1 VSNILDPCQWT
12 LTSLAEAIRKKD
24 VSPVEVCRGCLARI
38 DSENGV
44 VNAFITVLN
53 RHALSAAKQA
63 ETEIQNGEYRGPLHG
78 IPFGAK
84 DLFLTRGTR
93 TTCGSRI
100 LSGFVPKW
108 DAELIERL
116 KGAGAILM
124 GKLNMHEFAFGT
136 TSVNPHYGPVRNP
149 HDPERVS
156 GGSSGGSAAAVAA
169 SLVMLSLGTDTGGSI
184 RIPAALCGVSGLKPT
199 YGRLSR
205 HGVYPLAWSM
215 DQPGPIAKTVSD
227 LALAMNVLA
236 GPSPANRS
244 SSQPSPDYREELR
257 ADLKGVRIGVPSS
270 YYFDNL
276 QECVAARVNEAIES
290 LTRLGARVRSLQL
303 PFQPEAAT
311 AASIVLFAES
321 AASLEKWHRTRA
333 ADLGADVR
341 VRLDVGAAVTA
352 AQYLKALRVRA
363 KVRAAFDRVFEEVD
377 ALVTPQLPITAPRIG
392 QSEVS
397 FGSKKETVPD
407 ALTRFTRIFN
417 FAGIPALSVY
427 CGSDR
432 AGLPVGLQIVAK
444 PFGESMV
451 LRIGHAYQLQGAP
464 PDAAGHAEL
473 GRRNQPRPRSAE
485 V

>member
-1 VSNILDPCQWT
+1 MSDLLDPSQWT
-12 LTSLAEAIRKKD
+12 LTSLAEAIRKRD
-24 VSPVEVCRGCLARI
+24 VSPVEACRGCLARI
-38 DSENGV
+38 ESENGV
-44 VNAFITVLN
+44 INAFITVLN
-53 RHALSAAKQA
+53 RRALSAAKQA

-100 LSGFVPKW
+100 LSDFVPKW

-116 KGAGAILM
+116 KGAGAVLM

-136 TSVNPHYGPVRNP
+136 TSVNPHYGAVRNP
-149 HDPERVS
+149 RDPERVS

-169 SLVMLSLGTDTGGSI
+169 SFVMLSLGTDTGGSI

-215 DQPGPIAKTVSD
+215 DHPGPIAKTVSD

-236 GPSPANRS
+236 GPGHADRSP
-244 SSQPSPDYREELR
+244 SQRNPDYRGELR

-270 YYFDNL
+270 YYFDDV

-290 LTRLGARVRSLQL
+290 LRRLGAQVRSIHL
-303 PFQPEAAT
+303 PLQPEAAA

-333 ADLGADVR
+333 GDLGADVR
-341 VRLDVGAAVTA
+341 ARLDLGAAVTA

-363 KVRAAFDRVFEEVD
+363 KVREAFDRVFEDID

-417 FAGIPALSVY
+417 FAGIPALSVC

-432 AGLPVGLQIVAK
+432 AGLPVALQIVAR
-444 PFGESMV
+444 PFGEAIV
-451 LRIGHAYQLQGAP
+451 LRIGQAYQLHGS
-464 PDAAGHAEL
+464 AA
-473 GRRNQPRPRSAE
+473 
-485 V
+485 

>member
-1 VSNILDPCQWT
+1 VSDLLDPRQWT

-24 VSPVEVCRGCLARI
+24 VSPVEACRGCLARI
-38 DSENGV
+38 ESENGV
-44 VNAFITVLN
+44 INAFITVLN
-53 RHALSAAKQA
+53 RRALSAAKQA
-63 ETEIQNGEYRGPLHG
+63 ETEIQKGKYRGPLHG

-100 LSGFVPKW
+100 LSDFVPKW

-116 KGAGAILM
+116 KDAGAVLM

-136 TSVNPHYGPVRNP
+136 TSVNPHYGAVRNP
-149 HDPERVS
+149 RDPERVS

-169 SLVMLSLGTDTGGSI
+169 SFVMFSLGTDTGGSI

-199 YGRLSR
+199 YGQLSR

-215 DQPGPIAKTVSD
+215 DHPGPIAKTVSD
-227 LALAMNVLA
+227 LALAMNILA
-236 GPSPANRS
+236 GPGYAHRSPNQS
-244 SSQPSPDYREELR
+244 NPDHRGDLR
-257 ADLKGVRIGVPSS
+257 PALKGVRIGVPSS
-270 YYFDNL
+270 YYFDDV
-276 QECVAARVNEAIES
+276 QECVGARVNEAIES
-290 LTRLGARVRSLQL
+290 LRRLGAEVRSIHL
-303 PFQPEAAT
+303 PLQPEAAA

-333 ADLGADVR
+333 RDLGADVR
-341 VRLDVGAAVTA
+341 ARLDLGAAVTA

-363 KVRAAFDRVFEEVD
+363 KVREAFDRVFEDID

-397 FGSKKETVPD
+397 YGSKKETVPD
-407 ALTRFTRIFN
+407 ALTRFARIFN
-417 FAGIPALSVY
+417 FAGIPALSVC

-432 AGLPVGLQIVAK
+432 AGLPVALQIVAR
-444 PFGESMV
+444 PFGEAMV
-451 LRIGHAYQLQGAP
+451 LRIGQAYQLYG
-464 PDAAGHAEL
+464 
-473 GRRNQPRPRSAE
+473 SAT
-485 V
+485 